1 MLHATP
7 RRLAVFVAVVDN
19 AGFSAAASALNV
31 SQPSVSAHI
40 RALEKSVRGPL
51 FERVPGRPPR
61 LTDSGRMLYAYALD
75 TLERAENLST
85 QLGQATTRLRFASQR
100 FATTLLRKPL
110 QAFSASYPHVELIA
124 HTGTFEEAHALFK
137 SGAVDLTFVLS
148 NGEVPDLP
156 TEPLGRYR
164 FAFIATPDH
173 PLAGQTRISPE
184 RLAQHPFVAAYR
196 NSYFGRTVAGML
208 QAAGVPPLTIRSQ
221 AQETTML
228 REMVLAGMGISVMM
242 LRTAQPDL
250 AAGTMVE
257 LDVDLDP
264 MYLQLRYAK
273 NLRGNAPE
281 IDSLVELVRLSEGR
295 AA

>member
-61 LTDSGRMLYAYALD
+61 LTDSGRTLYAYALD

-100 FATTLLRKPL
+100 SVTSMLRKPL
-110 QAFSASYPHVELIA
+110 VAFSASYPHVELIA
-124 HTGTFEEAHALFK
+124 HTGTFEEVHALFK
-137 SGAVDLTFVLS
+137 SGAVDLGFVLC
-148 NGEVPDLP
+148 NGDVPDLP

-164 FAFIATPDH
+164 LAFIATPDH

-184 RLAQHPFVAAYR
+184 RLAQHPFVTAYR
-196 NSYFGRTVAGML
+196 NSYFGRTVASML

-242 LRTAQPDL
+242 LRSAQADL

-281 IDSLVELVRLSEGR
+281 IDSLVAMVRLAEGR
-295 AA
+295 TA

>member
-1 MLHATP
+1 M
-7 RRLAVFVAVVDN
+7 FVAVVEN

-40 RALEKSVRGPL
+40 RALEKSVRGAL
-51 FERVPGRPPR
+51 FERVPGRAPR
-61 LTDSGRMLYAYALD
+61 LTDIGCTLYAYALD
-75 TLERAENLST
+75 TLERAKNLST
-85 QLGQATTRLRFASQR
+85 QLGQRTVQLRFASQR
-100 FATTLLRKPL
+100 FATSLLRKPL
-110 QAFSASYPHVELIA
+110 EAFSASFPHIELIA
-124 HTGTFEEAHALFK
+124 HTGTFEEVHAMFK

-156 TEPLGRYR
+156 TAPLGRYR
-164 FAFIATPDH
+164 LAFIATPDH
-173 PLAGQTRISPE
+173 PLAGQTRISPQ

-196 NSYFGRTVAGML
+196 NSYFGRTVASML

-221 AQETTML
+221 AQEITML
-228 REMVLAGMGISVMM
+228 REMVLAGMGISVLM
-242 LRTAQPDL
+242 LRSVQTDL

-273 NLRGNAPE
+273 NQRGNASE
-281 IDSLVELVRLSEGR
+281 IDSLVGMVRLSEGR
-295 AA
+295 TT

>member
-51 FERVPGRPPR
+51 FERVPGRAPR
-61 LTDSGRMLYAYALD
+61 LTDSGRTLYAYALD

-100 FATTLLRKPL
+100 SATSVLRKPL
-110 QAFSASYPHVELIA
+110 EAFSASYPHVELIA
-124 HTGTFEEAHALFK
+124 HTGTFEEVQALFK
-137 SGAVDLTFVLS
+137 SGAVDLSFVLS

-156 TEPLGRYR
+156 TEPLGWYR
-164 FAFIATPDH
+164 LAFIAKPDH
-173 PLAGQTRISPE
+173 PLADQTRISPE
-184 RLAQHPFVAAYR
+184 ALAQHPFVAAYR
-196 NSYFGRTVAGML
+196 NSYFGRTVASML
-208 QAAGVPPLTIRSQ
+208 RAAGVPPLTIRSQ

-242 LRTAQPDL
+242 LRSAQSDL

-257 LDVDLDP
+257 LDVEIDP

-273 NLRGNAPE
+273 NLRGNPPE
-281 IDSLVELVRLSEGR
+281 IDSLVAMVRLSEGQT
-295 AA
+295 A